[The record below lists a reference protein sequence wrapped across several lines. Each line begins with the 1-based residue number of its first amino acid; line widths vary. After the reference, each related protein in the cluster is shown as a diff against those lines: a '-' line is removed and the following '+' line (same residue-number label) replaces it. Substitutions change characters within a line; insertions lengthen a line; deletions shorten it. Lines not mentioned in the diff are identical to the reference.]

1 MECTALQ
8 EKNCAVVLSR
18 FNTEN
23 SIVHGNK
30 EKQKY
35 HSLSRSSLAN
45 VASHANVLRG
55 SSRVPEPPRT
65 SAWEAIANGPQL
77 STFDFRSQEDVVN
90 VQITHEKPEKFVDKV
105 SLRSQLSFL
114 FFSFS

>member
-1 MECTALQ
+1 MFEHL
-8 EKNCAVVLSR
+8 LSR

-23 SIVHGNK
+23 SLVHGNK

-35 HSLSRSSLAN
+35 HSLFRSSLAN
-45 VASHANVLRG
+45 VAFHADVLRG
-55 SSRVPEPPRT
+55 SSSVPEPLRT
-65 SAWEAIANGPQL
+65 SAWEAIANGPHL

-105 SLRSQLSFL
+105 SLRSH
-114 FFSFS
+114 